1 MVQQLLAGKGKGQ
14 CLNILTAFTAAGP
27 RSEIPRGRYTARTA
41 APSVRASISARP
53 HEKKRE
59 ELQRAATPLDAP
71 MIRCEACGGL
81 TPGGR
86 NRKYCP
92 ACAKKRAKE
101 RMEAANAGRYRYTP
115 NKKPQAEEKHYT
127 RPRRT
132 GLLFD
137 LSGKDLAEV
146 ALEAK
151 TLGMSYGEYTSACFG
166 GTIEKKLIMQ
176 GISREEA
183 GKMIANAKRKKARA
197 KKKKAS

>member
-1 MVQQLLAGKGKGQ
+1 MPEYFNCLYCGKPAVRNSSRQ
-14 CLNILTAFTAAGP
+14 IYCP
-27 RSEIPRGRYTARTA
+27 RCRAEREREYKRETAR
-41 APSVRASISARP
+41 
-53 HEKKRE
+53 KKRE
-59 ELQRAATPLDAP
+59 DRQRAATPLDAP
-71 MIRCEACGGL
+71 MIRCEACGVL
-81 TPGGR
+81 TVGGH

-92 ACAKKRAKE
+92 ACAKKCAKE

-115 NKKPQAEEKHYT
+115 NKKPQAEERHYT

>member
-1 MVQQLLAGKGKGQ
+1 MSEYFNCLYCGKPAVRNSSRQ
-14 CLNILTAFTAAGP
+14 IYCP
-27 RSEIPRGRYTARTA
+27 RCRAEREREYKRETAR
-41 APSVRASISARP
+41 
-53 HEKKRE
+53 KKRE
-59 ELQRAATPLDAP
+59 ERQRAATPLDAP

-92 ACAKKRAKE
+92 ACAKKRARE

-115 NKKPQAEEKHYT
+115 NKKPQAEEVKRHYT

-137 LSGKDLAEV
+137 LGGKELSEV

-166 GTIEKKLIMQ
+166 GTIERKLAMQ
-176 GISREEA
+176 GVSREAA
-183 GKMIANAKRKKARA
+183 GHMIANAKRKKTLA
-197 KKKKAS
+197 KKKKADAAP

>member
-1 MVQQLLAGKGKGQ
+1 MMFACEKCGRETKRKNSTQKYCPECGRAIGKEQRRKTALA
-14 CLNILTAFTAAGP
+14 AYY
-27 RSEIPRGRYTARTA
+27 R
-41 APSVRASISARP
+41 
-53 HEKKRE
+53 RE
-59 ELQRAATPLDAP
+59 EAKKLSLEGP

-86 NRKYCP
+86 NRRFCP
-92 ACAKKRAKE
+92 TCAKKRARE

-115 NKKPQAEEKHYT
+115 NKKPQAEEAKRHYT

-137 LSGKDLAEV
+137 LGGKELSEV

-166 GTIEKKLIMQ
+166 GTIERKLAMQ
-176 GISREEA
+176 GVSREAA
-183 GKMIANAKRKKARA
+183 GRMIASAKRKKTLA
-197 KKKKAS
+197 KKKKADAAP

>member
-1 MVQQLLAGKGKGQ
+1 MNEEYFN
-14 CLNILTAFTAAGP
+14 CLNCGVPIERRSNRQKYCP
-27 RSEIPRGRYTARTA
+27 RC
-41 APSVRASISARP
+41 RAERDIAS
-53 HEKKRE
+53 KRE
-59 ELQRAATPLDAP
+59 AARRSNEKRAELRRAMVSLNAP
-71 MIRCEACGGL
+71 MINCAGCGVL
-81 TPGGR
+81 T
-86 NRKYCP
+86 
-92 ACAKKRAKE
+92 
-101 RMEAANAGRYRYTP
+101 ANAGRYRYTP

-151 TLGMSYGEYTSACFG
+151 ALGMSYGEYTSACFG
-166 GTIEKKLIMQ
+166 GTIERKLAMQ

-183 GKMIANAKRKKARA
+183 GKMIANAKRKRTLA

>member
-1 MVQQLLAGKGKGQ
+1 MPEYFNCLYCGKPAVRNSSRQ
-14 CLNILTAFTAAGP
+14 IYCPRCRAERDTA
-27 RSEIPRGRYTARTA
+27 S
-41 APSVRASISARP
+41 
-53 HEKKRE
+53 KRE
-59 ELQRAATPLDAP
+59 AARRSNEKRAELRRAMVSLNAP
-71 MIRCEACGGL
+71 MINCAGCGVL
-81 TPGGR
+81 TVGGH

-115 NKKPQAEEKHYT
+115 NKKPQAEEVKRHYT

-137 LSGKDLAEV
+137 LGGKELSEV

-166 GTIEKKLIMQ
+166 GTIERKLAMQ
-176 GISREEA
+176 GVSREAA
-183 GKMIANAKRKKARA
+183 GHMIANAKRKKTLA
-197 KKKKAS
+197 KKKKADAAL

>member
-1 MVQQLLAGKGKGQ
+1 MPEYFNCLYCGKPAVRNSSRQYK
-14 CLNILTAFTAAGP
+14 
-27 RSEIPRGRYTARTA
+27 RDTAR
-41 APSVRASISARP
+41 
-53 HEKKRE
+53 KKRE
-59 ELQRAATPLDAP
+59 EIRKVMVPLDAP
-71 MIRCEACGGL
+71 TIRCAECGGL
-81 TPGGR
+81 TLGGH

-151 TLGMSYGEYTSACFG
+151 ALGMSYGEYTSACFG
-166 GTIEKKLIMQ
+166 GTIEKKLAMQ
-176 GISREEA
+176 GISREAA
-183 GKMIANAKRKKARA
+183 GSMIANAKRKRTLA

>member
-1 MVQQLLAGKGKGQ
+1 M
-14 CLNILTAFTAAGP
+14 
-27 RSEIPRGRYTARTA
+27 E
-41 APSVRASISARP
+41 RP
-53 HEKKRE
+53 
-59 ELQRAATPLDAP
+59 T
-71 MIRCEACGGL
+71 
-81 TPGGR
+81 
-86 NRKYCP
+86 
-92 ACAKKRAKE
+92 
-101 RMEAANAGRYRYTP
+101 AGRYRYTP
-115 NKKPQAEEKHYT
+115 NKKPQAEERHYT

-183 GKMIANAKRKKARA
+183 GKDDRKRQNARRPAPKRKKQA
-197 KKKKAS
+197 KRNA

>member
-1 MVQQLLAGKGKGQ
+1 MPEYFNCLYCGKPAVRNSSRQ
-14 CLNILTAFTAAGP
+14 IYCP
-27 RSEIPRGRYTARTA
+27 RC
-41 APSVRASISARP
+41 RAER
-53 HEKKRE
+53 EREYKRE
-59 ELQRAATPLDAP
+59 SYKKHTELRKAMTPLDAP

-92 ACAKKRAKE
+92 ACAKKRARE

-115 NKKPQAEEKHYT
+115 NKKPQAEEVKRLYT

-151 TLGMSYGEYTSACFG
+151 ALGMSYGEYTSACFG
-166 GTIEKKLIMQ
+166 GTIEKKLAMQ
-176 GISREEA
+176 GVSREEA
-183 GKMIANAKRKKARA
+183 GKMIANAKRKRTLA
-197 KKKKAS
+197 KKKKADTAP

>member
-1 MVQQLLAGKGKGQ
+1 
-14 CLNILTAFTAAGP
+14 
-27 RSEIPRGRYTARTA
+27 
-41 APSVRASISARP
+41 
-53 HEKKRE
+53 
-59 ELQRAATPLDAP
+59 
-71 MIRCEACGGL
+71 
-81 TPGGR
+81 
-86 NRKYCP
+86 
-92 ACAKKRAKE
+92 
-101 RMEAANAGRYRYTP
+101 MEAANAGRYRYTP
-115 NKKPQAEEKHYT
+115 NKKPQAEERHYT

>member
-1 MVQQLLAGKGKGQ
+1 MPEYFNCLYCGKPAVRNSLRQ
-14 CLNILTAFTAAGP
+14 IYCP
-27 RSEIPRGRYTARTA
+27 RC
-41 APSVRASISARP
+41 RAERE
-53 HEKKRE
+53 HEYKRE
-59 ELQRAATPLDAP
+59 SYKKHTELRKAMTPLDAP

-92 ACAKKRAKE
+92 ACAKKRARE

-137 LSGKDLAEV
+137 LGGKELSEV

-166 GTIEKKLIMQ
+166 GTIERKLAMQ
-176 GISREEA
+176 RISREAA
-183 GKMIANAKRKKARA
+183 GHMIANAKRKKTLA
-197 KKKKAS
+197 KKKKADAAP

>member
-1 MVQQLLAGKGKGQ
+1 MPEYFN
-14 CLNILTAFTAAGP
+14 CLYCGRPAFRNSSRQIYCP
-27 RSEIPRGRYTARTA
+27 RC
-41 APSVRASISARP
+41 RAER
-53 HEKKRE
+53 EREYKRE
-59 ELQRAATPLDAP
+59 SYKKHTELLKAMMPLDAP

-92 ACAKKRAKE
+92 ACAKKRARE

-115 NKKPQAEEKHYT
+115 NKKPQAEETKRLYT

-137 LSGKDLAEV
+137 LGGKDLSEV

-166 GTIEKKLIMQ
+166 GTIEKKLAMQ
-176 GISREEA
+176 GISREAA
-183 GKMIANAKRKKARA
+183 GHMIASAKRKRTLA
-197 KKKKAS
+197 KKKQADTAP

>member
-1 MVQQLLAGKGKGQ
+1 MPEYFNCLYCGKPAVRNSSRQ
-14 CLNILTAFTAAGP
+14 IYCPRCRAERDTA
-27 RSEIPRGRYTARTA
+27 S
-41 APSVRASISARP
+41 
-53 HEKKRE
+53 KRE
-59 ELQRAATPLDAP
+59 AARRSNEKRAELRRAMVSLDAP
-71 MIRCEACGGL
+71 MINCAGCGVL
-81 TPGGR
+81 TVGGH

-92 ACAKKRAKE
+92 ACAKKRARE

-115 NKKPQAEEKHYT
+115 NKKPQAEEVKRHYT

-137 LSGKDLAEV
+137 LGGKELSEV

-166 GTIEKKLIMQ
+166 GTIERKLAMQ
-176 GISREEA
+176 GVSREEA
-183 GKMIANAKRKKARA
+183 GKMIANAKRKRTFA

>member
-1 MVQQLLAGKGKGQ
+1 MPEYFNCLYCGKPAVRNSSRQ
-14 CLNILTAFTAAGP
+14 IYCP
-27 RSEIPRGRYTARTA
+27 RCRAEREREYKRETAR
-41 APSVRASISARP
+41 
-53 HEKKRE
+53 KKRE
-59 ELQRAATPLDAP
+59 ERKRAATPLDAP

-92 ACAKKRAKE
+92 ACAKK
-101 RMEAANAGRYRYTP
+101 
-115 NKKPQAEEKHYT
+115 PQAEEVKRHYT

-151 TLGMSYGEYTSACFG
+151 ALGMSYDEYTSTCFG
-166 GTIEKKLIMQ
+166 GTIEKKLAMQ
-176 GISREEA
+176 GVSREAA
-183 GKMIANAKRKKARA
+183 GSMIANAKRKRTLA

>member
-1 MVQQLLAGKGKGQ
+1 MPEYFN
-14 CLNILTAFTAAGP
+14 CLYCGRPAFRNSSRQIYCP
-27 RSEIPRGRYTARTA
+27 RC
-41 APSVRASISARP
+41 RAER
-53 HEKKRE
+53 EREYKRE
-59 ELQRAATPLDAP
+59 SYKKHTELRKAMMPLDAP

-92 ACAKKRAKE
+92 ACAKKRVRE

-115 NKKPQAEEKHYT
+115 NKKPQAEERHYT

-151 TLGMSYGEYTSACFG
+151 ALGMSYGEYTSACFG
-166 GTIEKKLIMQ
+166 GTIEKKLAMQ
-176 GISREEA
+176 GISREAA
-183 GKMIANAKRKKARA
+183 GSMIANAKRKRTLA

>member
-1 MVQQLLAGKGKGQ
+1 MPEYFNCLYCGKPAVR
-14 CLNILTAFTAAGP
+14 NSP
-27 RSEIPRGRYTARTA
+27 RQIYCPRCRAEREREYKRETARKKA
-41 APSVRASISARP
+41 AERRKAMV
-53 HEKKRE
+53 
-59 ELQRAATPLDAP
+59 PLDAP
-71 MIRCEACGGL
+71 TIRCAECGGL
-81 TPGGR
+81 TLGGH

-92 ACAKKRAKE
+92 TCAKKRARE

-137 LSGKDLAEV
+137 LGGKDLAEV

-151 TLGMSYGEYTSACFG
+151 ALGMSYGEYTSACFG
-166 GTIEKKLIMQ
+166 GTIEKKLAMQ
-176 GISREEA
+176 GISREAA
-183 GKMIANAKRKKARA
+183 GSMIANAKRKRTLA